1 MIITL
6 VLLSLSFLFTM
17 MGSFIILPSCHKFA
31 KLTVNTVVSAKR
43 LSMVHSDNK
52 LPFEDMLKKSSEY
65 FESANDTSVAY
76 KGAMLFMSMALAEEK
91 AKFLEEKALADRNL
105 LVADRK
111 FLEEKALADRK
122 LLEAD
127 RKLLE
132 EKALADIKF
141 LEADRKLLEE
151 KALALEEKALAD
163 RNLLV
168 ADIKFLE
175 EKALADIKLLEA
187 DRKLIEEKANSQII
201 LLEFKLLTAK
211 QAVTSRGI
219 LEHFLKG
226 CQVELGLKGNF
237 NAASVCEALKKPQ
250 KVIVLYALLLIGFDN
265 IPTLHLCRKLEG

>member
-141 LEADRKLLEE
+141 LE
-151 KALALEEKALAD
+151 
-163 RNLLV
+163 
-168 ADIKFLE
+168 

-237 NAASVCEALKKPQ
+237 IAASVCEALKKPQ
-250 KVIVLYALLLIGFDN
+250 KVIIVLYALLLIGFDN

>member
-141 LEADRKLLEE
+141 LE
-151 KALALEEKALAD
+151 EKALAD
-163 RNLLV
+163 R
-168 ADIKFLE
+168 KFL
-175 EKALADIKLLEA
+175 
-187 DRKLIEEKANSQII
+187 EEKANSQII

-250 KVIVLYALLLIGFDN
+250 KVIIVLYALLLIGFDN